1 MQLSILGLDLL
12 GKLIHLLSESL
23 LVAQISTLVLRN
35 LISLRLDPLVFFEC
49 ILSGPLGILKLTLK
63 SIQLILAHVTASLHF
78 IVAAGL
84 ELFDDPLKLL
94 DLLSHLVV
102 ALLELSDEFLEVGTV
117 DVGGV
122 TRLTHPQQFLD
133 LLHLRRKSVI
143 LLVQV
148 VVLVLEGLELRV
160 TLGAVVL
167 GLDLVEGLPALVE
180 ETETDNLLVASGHTV
195 L

>member
-23 LVAQISTLVLRN
+23 LVAQISTLVLRD

-49 ILSGPLGILKLTLK
+49 ILSGPLGILELTLK
-63 SIQLILAHVTASLHF
+63 SIQLILAHVTASLHL

-84 ELFDDPLKLL
+84 ELFNDPLKLL
-94 DLLSHLVV
+94 NFLSHLVV

-133 LLHLRRKSVI
+133 LLHLHRKSVI

-160 TLGAVVL
+160 GLGAVVL
-167 GLDLVEGLPALVE
+167 GLDLVKSLPALVE
-180 ETETDNLLVASGHTV
+180 ETETDDLLVTSGHTV